1 MPHTCSRC
9 QRVNPVDAVYC
20 YFDGAI
26 LGGGNGASGGP
37 VNIGQQPFPNQF
49 VFPTGASCRNF
60 DQLALTCQQNWK
72 EAVEVLQKGFLESFL
87 GGMGRIDLAQ
97 AAKEAAKFPDQDRG
111 LDQFLAKIP
120 SDVLKPPKLFV
131 EPTEVN
137 LGQVKAGEDRKFEL
151 HLANQGMRLVYGSV
165 ACEDSPFLAVGDG
178 QGSQQK
184 LFQFGADLMIPVH
197 VRGKYLRASNKPIAG
212 KMVVDTNAGKIEVLV
227 KAEIPVKPYPD
238 GIFAGAKSPRQV
250 AEKAKANPKEAAPL
264 FENGTVAKWYKDNGW
279 TYPVQGP
286 AANGLAAV
294 QQFFEALGL
303 TPPPKVEISDKAITL
318 RGDVGGRCS
327 HTIEVKTQEKR
338 PVYAHATCDQS
349 WLEPK
354 RPQLNGRTAQIQLV
368 INKIPDQP
376 GQTLKAKLTVKANGN
391 QRFVLPV
398 NLEIGGT
405 ARPGAITSSAPAP
418 AGGGG
423 AFSFEAPAAG
433 GGGSSGGAAAAP
445 VITLARRQQGGG
457 AKLLPAAALL
467 LALVG
472 VLGYD
477 LVFLKSGGDDKG
489 GGDKPTFAATK
500 GGNEGGRIDYDP
512 EPRIGIS
519 FRDDNQRFGLVMLKE
534 RDPQNRDEFKKLT
547 FSKDG
552 TTNNTCIWLDGQE
565 NLFGQQPGT
574 WARDPKNRSKGKFWK
589 GIENPKGRKWVSTWK
604 FTENVY
610 VTQTVMLVPNDDTR
624 LLDTIL
630 IHYLVENE
638 DRTPHKVG
646 LRVMLDTYIG
656 AEDGVP
662 FAIPGQS
669 DLLTT
674 KRDFRDFKDI
684 PDFIQALER
693 PNLSD
698 PGTTATMILK
708 LPTDV
713 KINPEDPELS
723 PITRMVICRWPG
735 NPEERW
741 DFTKTKFWDM
751 NDKAQG
757 DKNDSCVT
765 LYWEAQNMG
774 PGNKRAMAF
783 TYGLGKISGIDGDK
797 NAQLALTYA
806 PKPPP
811 GGQFTI
817 TAWVKNPSQ
826 GQKVKLALPDGM
838 TLAEDNL
845 ELSVAKGSTDLS
857 QVSWKVKVD
866 KDAKLGKYGVKATT
880 TGAQAKVDVSVVK
893 KGGGSIF
900 D

>member
-1 MPHTCSRC
+1 MPQTCSRC
-9 QRVNPVDAVYC
+9 QRVNPGDAVYC

-37 VNIGQQPFPNQF
+37 VNVGQQPFPNQF
-49 VFPTGASCRNF
+49 VFPTGQTCRNF

-72 EAVEVLQKGFLESFL
+72 AAVEVLQKGFLESFL
-87 GGMGRIDLAQ
+87 GGMGRIDLAN

-111 LDQFLAKIP
+111 LDQFLAKLP
-120 SDVLKPPKLFV
+120 SDVLKPPKLVV

-137 LGQVKAGEDRKFEL
+137 LGQMKPGEDRKIEL

-165 ACEDSPFLAVGDG
+165 ACEESPWLAVGDG
-178 QGSQQK
+178 QGAQQK
-184 LFQFGADLMIPVH
+184 LFQFGADLVIPVH
-197 VRGKYLRASNKPIAG
+197 IRGKYVRASNKGLQG
-212 KMVVDTNAGKIEVLV
+212 KLVVDTNAGKIEVMV
-227 KAEIPVKPYPD
+227 KADIPVKAYPD

-250 AEKAKANPKEAAPL
+250 AEKAKANPKDAAPL
-264 FENGTVAKWYKDNGW
+264 FESGAVAKWYKDNGW

-303 TPPPKVEISDKAITL
+303 TPPPKVEISDKALTL
-318 RGDVGGRCS
+318 RGDVGGRVS
-327 HTIEVKTQEKR
+327 HTIEVKSAEKR
-338 PVYAHATCDQS
+338 PVYAHAVCDQS

-354 RPQLNGRTAQIQLV
+354 KAQLNGRTASIQV
-368 INKIPDQP
+368 MINKIPDQP

-398 NLEIGGT
+398 TLEIGGT
-405 ARPGAITSSAPAP
+405 ARPGAITTSPAAASS
-418 AGGGG
+418 GGGG
-423 AFSFEAPAAG
+423 AFSFDAPAAAG
-433 GGGSSGGAAAAP
+433 GRGNDAP
-445 VITLARRQQGGG
+445 LITVARRQQGGG
-457 AKLLPAAALL
+457 AKLLPAAALFF
-467 LALVG
+467 ALCG
-472 VLGYD
+472 VLVYD
-477 LVFLKSGGDDKG
+477 FVRPAG
-489 GGDKPTFAATK
+489 GGSSTDGDGKPRFSSNLGPDEK
-500 GGNEGGRIDYDP
+500 LVYDP
-512 EPRIGIS
+512 EPRVGIS
-519 FRDDNQRFGLVMLKE
+519 YRDDNQRFGMVMLKE
-534 RDPQNRDEFKKLT
+534 RDPQNPDEFKKLT

-552 TTNNTCIWLDGQE
+552 TTNNTCVWLDGQE
-565 NLFGQQPGT
+565 NLFGQQPGS
-574 WARDPKNRSKGKFWK
+574 WARDKKNRAKGKYWK
-589 GIENPKGRKWVSTWK
+589 AIESNNGRKRESTWK

-624 LLDTIL
+624 LLDTVL
-630 IHYLVENE
+630 VHYLIENE
-638 DRTPHKVG
+638 DKTPHKVG

-674 KRDFRDFKDI
+674 KRDFRDYKDI

-693 PNLSD
+693 PNLAD

-708 LPTDV
+708 LPSDV
-713 KINPEDPELS
+713 KISPEDPELD

-757 DKNDSCVT
+757 EKNDSCVT
-765 LYWEAQNMG
+765 LYWDTRVMG
-774 PGNKRAMAF
+774 PGTKRAMAF
-783 TYGLGKISGIDGDK
+783 TYGMGKISGLDGDK

-811 GGQFTI
+811 GGSCTV

-826 GQKVKLALPDGM
+826 GQKVKIDLPAGM
-838 TLAEDNL
+838 TLADDNA
-845 ELSVAKGSTDLS
+845 EQPVNKGGTDLS
-857 QVSWKVKVD
+857 QVSWKVKVSD
-866 KDAKLGKYGVKATT
+866 KTQLGKHAVKATT
-880 TGAQAKVDVSVVK
+880 TGAQAKVDVIVVK
-893 KGGGSIF
+893 PRGGSLF